1 MERRPHAF
9 STWLSTTWRIRISFS
24 WRVHDAAGAGLRS
37 SFSDAG
43 RLLEG
48 AEPEVALLA
57 ATRPEVEPLLRVV
70 EAPREETVA
79 GKPWWLCRFS
89 KGAGSGTGVI
99 IQAGYDKTNT
109 AHALTCLLESTR
121 PSLVLQVGIGGAFRE
136 AGLDLGDIVL
146 ATAEIYGDTGIR
158 APEGWISTEEFGFPL
173 LERNGRRFWNRFPL
187 DDGLVQRCA
196 EVVSAGDWGVRAPR
210 VVAGSC
216 VTLSEISGRT
226 EDGDDLHRR
235 WDAPIPRRNHLR
247 ATLHQPV
254 VQGETIPE
262 TTTVPLQE
270 REPELLRRDPPFRC
284 PDARIPVNLRC
295 SQHNIAQIQA
305 RFPEGPAY
313 AYLQDQARSCAL
325 QQTGQSVGGVGLVIA
340 GLNDDPCPAPRS
352 FGEPAEPPGF
362 PGNRL
367 LPGSFHHAE
376 KGLDLRPGSSKE
388 GNLRLRPLKQAPVI
402 RKRGPQSRSRSIMHP
417 PREGYPGPPG
427 S

>member
-109 AHALTCLLESTR
+109 AHALTCLLE
-121 PSLVLQVGIGGAFRE
+121 
-136 AGLDLGDIVL
+136 
-146 ATAEIYGDTGIR
+146 
-158 APEGWISTEEFGFPL
+158 
-173 LERNGRRFWNRFPL
+173 RNGRRFWNRFPL

-235 WDAPIPRRNHLR
+235 WDALLESMEGAAAAHVCAIYEVPFLEIRGVSNL
-247 ATLHQPV
+247 V
-254 VQGETIPE
+254 VDR
-262 TTTVPLQE
+262 E
-270 REPELLRRDPPFRC
+270 RESWDVKGAAERAAQAAALVGSHLDEVLR
-284 PDARIPVNLRC
+284 
-295 SQHNIAQIQA
+295 
-305 RFPEGPAY
+305 
-313 AYLQDQARSCAL
+313 
-325 QQTGQSVGGVGLVIA
+325 
-340 GLNDDPCPAPRS
+340 
-352 FGEPAEPPGF
+352 
-362 PGNRL
+362 
-367 LPGSFHHAE
+367 
-376 KGLDLRPGSSKE
+376 
-388 GNLRLRPLKQAPVI
+388 
-402 RKRGPQSRSRSIMHP
+402 
-417 PREGYPGPPG
+417 
-427 S
+427 

>member
-1 MERRPHAF
+1 M
-9 STWLSTTWRIRISFS
+9 
-24 WRVHDAAGAGLRS
+24 HDAAGAGLRS

-235 WDAPIPRRNHLR
+235 WDALLESMEGAAAAHVCAIYEVPFLEIRGVSNL
-247 ATLHQPV
+247 V
-254 VQGETIPE
+254 VDR
-262 TTTVPLQE
+262 E
-270 REPELLRRDPPFRC
+270 RESWDVKGAAERAAQAAALVGSHLDEVLR
-284 PDARIPVNLRC
+284 
-295 SQHNIAQIQA
+295 
-305 RFPEGPAY
+305 
-313 AYLQDQARSCAL
+313 
-325 QQTGQSVGGVGLVIA
+325 
-340 GLNDDPCPAPRS
+340 
-352 FGEPAEPPGF
+352 
-362 PGNRL
+362 
-367 LPGSFHHAE
+367 
-376 KGLDLRPGSSKE
+376 
-388 GNLRLRPLKQAPVI
+388 
-402 RKRGPQSRSRSIMHP
+402 
-417 PREGYPGPPG
+417 
-427 S
+427 